1 MIYRNILEKGFTD
14 AVLLPDSDLYDSAL
28 CTTVADVD
36 FDGQNE
42 ILVGTYGQVKRIS
55 CTLNY

>member
-1 MIYRNILEKGFTD
+1 MICRNILEKGFND

-28 CTTVADVD
+28 CATVADVD

-42 ILVGTYGQVKRIS
+42 ILVGTYGQVKF
-55 CTLNY
+55 